1 MKFLRIAIVTL
12 LVSTV
17 FVACK
22 KDDATIP
29 SFKMEGTWDGKI
41 GQNAEVPSGQFK
53 LNIKAGGNIERI
65 SSNGSVSATGSWNE
79 EDGSFTAIYFYSNG
93 TVVDLTGT
101 IDKTKNKLTGTWKNN
116 GGEQGTFYVSKQ

>member
-1 MKFLRIAIVTL
+1 MKFLRTAIVAL
-12 LVSTV
+12 FVSMA

-22 KDDATIP
+22 KDDVSTP
-29 SFKMEGTWDGKI
+29 SFKIEGIWDGKI
-41 GQNAEVPSGQFK
+41 GQNAEEPSGLFK

-101 IDKTKNKLTGTWKNN
+101 IDKAKNKLTGTWSNN